1 MADSLQG
8 RLDAS
13 IDAMRT
19 ARRLAHLTR
28 QNAHDLP
35 ASYAYFMRESARH
48 FRRARS
54 YLKDIRMYRAEI
66 AYRLEQEARYAR
78 AA

>member
-1 MADSLQG
+1 MADTLQG

-13 IDAMRT
+13 LGAMRS
-19 ARRLAHLTR
+19 ARRLAHETR
-28 QNAHDLP
+28 KTALDMP
-35 ASYAYFMRESARH
+35 AAYPFFMKESHRH

-66 AYRLEQEARYAR
+66 AWWQEKEQSYDR